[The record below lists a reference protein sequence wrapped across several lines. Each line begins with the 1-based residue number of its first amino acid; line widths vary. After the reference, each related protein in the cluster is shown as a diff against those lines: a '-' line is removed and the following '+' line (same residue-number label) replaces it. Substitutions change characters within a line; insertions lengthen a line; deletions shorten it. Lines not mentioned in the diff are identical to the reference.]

1 MEKGKL
7 KQLLREYQ
15 EGSIKKDDLITLL
28 DYVAIKNNETQ
39 IDQLLAELMGDMK
52 ENPELP
58 VASDR
63 IYERIVTHPQFRST
77 PIKVTRLYYRWAVA
91 VAAFLVIVSGFWWH
105 TTQNQYRNHDKN
117 HYTARTVT
125 TTPTDKLLLKT
136 SKGQIIE
143 LDQLTTA
150 EGTGIP
156 TIQFADQKGL
166 VYGNDGKE
174 AVQEEH
180 TIITP
185 KGRQYHLVLSDGT
198 KVWLNSAT
206 TITFPAHF
214 KGNIR
219 EVTLDGEA
227 YFEVKK
233 ATDWPFVVQA
243 STQTVEVLGT
253 HFNIN
258 AYREDNTT
266 YTTLLE
272 GKVSVSA
279 DNKKTILHPGQQ
291 AKNTTKSS
299 LVEVKAMEARDAI
312 AWKDKMFVF
321 NKEEI
326 QQAMRQI
333 SRWYD
338 VEVVYRN
345 GMEGKR
351 IGGSVARF
359 ENITE
364 LMDAL
369 QATGLL
375 HYEMKGGTI
384 IISE

>member
-1 MEKGKL
+1 MEKRKL
-7 KQLLREYQ
+7 KQLLKAYQ
-15 EGSIKKDDLITLL
+15 EGTIKKNDLITLL
-28 DYVAIKNNETQ
+28 DYIAIDKNETQ
-39 IDQLLAELMGDMK
+39 VDQLLAELMEDMK
-52 ENPELP
+52 EDPALP

-63 IYERIVTHPQFRST
+63 LYERIVTHPQFRSK
-77 PIKVTRLYYRWAVA
+77 PGNVVRLYYRLAAAVA
-91 VAAFLVIVSGFWWH
+91 VLLVLIGGVWWY
-105 TTQNQYRNHDKN
+105 TTQYRNHDEN

-125 TTPTDKLLLKT
+125 TKPTDKLLLKT

-143 LDQLTTA
+143 LDQLTP

-156 TIQFADQKGL
+156 TIQFADQEGL
-166 VYGNDGKE
+166 VYSEDGNE
-174 AVQEEH
+174 AMQEEH

-185 KGRQYHLVLSDGT
+185 KGRQYHIVLSDGT

-214 KGNIR
+214 KGDLR
-219 EVTLDGEA
+219 EVELDGEA

-233 ATDWPFVVQA
+233 AIDWPFTVQTY
-243 STQTVEVLGT
+243 TQSIEVLGT
-253 HFNIN
+253 HFNVN
-258 AYREDNTT
+258 AYREDDVA

-272 GKVSVSA
+272 GKVRLSSGK
-279 DNKKTILHPGQQ
+279 NKIILHPGQQ
-291 AKNTTKSS
+291 AKSTTASS
-299 LVEVKAMEARDAI
+299 VPEVRNMEAKDAI
-312 AWKDKMFVF
+312 AWKDDMFIF
-321 NKEEI
+321 NNEEI

-351 IGGSVARF
+351 IGGSVSRF

-364 LMDAL
+364 LMGAL